1 MSNKN
6 EKIESTMV
14 RDIVIDDKNHIGI
27 SRSTRGDA
35 PVCCDIRLF
44 KLIPINGVY
53 DEKFK
58 ATPKG
63 IHFTLDRLPDVICGL
78 IDLYEDEYG
87 CAFDKAEAESIIA
100 ARNYYENQNMG
111 GGNSG
116 EAVET
121 AESGEAE

>member
-1 MSNKN
+1 MSNNKN

-14 RDIVIDDKNHIGI
+14 RDIVVDNKNHICI

-44 KLIPINGVY
+44 KLFPINGVY
-53 DEKFK
+53 DETFK

-63 IHFTLDRLPDVICGL
+63 IHFTLDRLPDVICSL

-87 CAFDKAEAESIIA
+87 TAFDKSEAESIVA
-100 ARNYYENQNMG
+100 ARNYFEKENG
-111 GGNSG
+111 GVSDG
-116 EAVET
+116 ETVHT
-121 AESGEAE
+121 AEPKEVK